1 MPTYKW
7 NEDGDL
13 DTSSSEIASGIGMLL
28 TFLSYMFILTY
39 GGMVLQGVQEEKKNR
54 IVEVI
59 VSSVRPR
66 DLMMGKIV
74 GIGLAGLIQIT
85 IWFVLIFS
93 GVQIAE
99 SFFLSE
105 GAGAQLVGGPMGDLS
120 MVQLIFSTLRGV
132 DVVEILVF
140 FVLFFIG
147 GYFFFASI
155 LSAMG
160 AMASS
165 DEEIQQ
171 MMLPLVL
178 LLVVAMYAGI
188 GSASNPDGTLAFW
201 ASIIP
206 LTSPVVMMVRLPF
219 DVPLWQELLSLVIL
233 YLSAFAISALAGK
246 IYRTGILM
254 YGKKPSLK
262 ELWRWLSYK

>member
-1 MPTYKW
+1 
-7 NEDGDL
+7 
-13 DTSSSEIASGIGMLL
+13 
-28 TFLSYMFILTY
+28 
-39 GGMVLQGVQEEKKNR
+39 
-54 IVEVI
+54 
-59 VSSVRPR
+59 
-66 DLMMGKIV
+66 
-74 GIGLAGLIQIT
+74 
-85 IWFVLIFS
+85 
-93 GVQIAE
+93 
-99 SFFLSE
+99 
-105 GAGAQLVGGPMGDLS
+105 
-120 MVQLIFSTLRGV
+120 
-132 DVVEILVF
+132 
-140 FVLFFIG
+140 
-147 GYFFFASI
+147 
-155 LSAMG
+155 
-160 AMASS
+160 
-165 DEEIQQ
+165 